1 MVCGVRGEILSLA
14 TGVGC
19 RIVVL
24 RSGEDGKEK
33 RKEEEKGD
41 RDGVRERCLV
51 VTNLE
56 MGLFPPIYLSI
67 YLPPSICGTSR
78 WVSN

>member
-24 RSGEDGKEK
+24 RSGEDGKEE
-33 RKEEEKGD
+33 RKGEGKEDG
-41 RDGVRERCLV
+41 DGVRERCLV

-56 MGLFPPIYLSI
+56 MGLFPPIYLPI
-67 YLPPSICGTSR
+67 FRP
-78 WVSN
+78 VSMVLVNE

>member
-14 TGVGC
+14 TGVGS
-19 RIVVL
+19 RVVVL
-24 RSGEDGKEK
+24 RSGEDGKE
-33 RKEEEKGD
+33 EEG
-41 RDGVRERCLV
+41 DGVRERGLV

-67 YLPPSICGTSR
+67 YPPPGICGTSW
-78 WVSN
+78 WVSD

>member
-1 MVCGVRGEILSLA
+1 VVCGVRGEILSLA
-14 TGVGC
+14 TGVGG

-24 RSGEDGKEK
+24 RSGEDGKE
-33 RKEEEKGD
+33 EEG
-41 RDGVRERCLV
+41 DGVRERGLV

-67 YLPPSICGTSR
+67 YLSPAGYL
-78 WVSN
+78 WY